1 MIPYLRQTLLLRTR
15 NTRKCHIY
23 SKRFYKF
30 CTTWE
35 KQFANVL
42 NHPTD
47 VTKETWENM
56 RKYAMESEEKPQ
68 IVDSYILLM
77 CKQANYLDVGINYYK
92 FLESNNYNPT
102 VSTIALY
109 LKLYDL
115 KNDPITKA
123 DMDHILNLYNYI
135 TSQYQLFD
143 STTSDILVRVLC
155 KIDEWREAIKVI
167 EKFEM
172 MDNNF
177 LRSGYSALIAYLYNC
192 GEIDLAYKYLIA
204 SIKTGIGPTDE
215 AYSAYIMYCLKER
228 DKFKERLTT
237 ITSLTCSTCKKSLIQ
252 ADLTKDEYIR
262 LEKAVLDK
270 LIMKNIYSVTDPHEI
285 KTYINFINNRKPYDV
300 IIDGLNIVSKY
311 KFCTFAEHLIYYK
324 KKNKK
329 VLVIGRFHMNKIANM
344 KNLQDLA
351 DFFFVHNWSQDDLFV
366 LYAAFKSGQNTI
378 ILSNDLMRQHKFA
391 LDNIELHTLFKKWQA
406 SHHYISN
413 GCSIPDSRVQID
425 SIIQKQD
432 NCWHI
437 PYMCGHFAP
446 QTKHTSTSN
455 WACFNMCPQ

>member
-1 MIPYLRQTLLLRTR
+1 
-15 NTRKCHIY
+15 
-23 SKRFYKF
+23 
-30 CTTWE
+30 
-35 KQFANVL
+35 
-42 NHPTD
+42 
-47 VTKETWENM
+47 
-56 RKYAMESEEKPQ
+56 
-68 IVDSYILLM
+68 M

-228 DKFKERLTT
+228 DKFKE
-237 ITSLTCSTCKKSLIQ
+237 SLTCSTCKKSLIQ